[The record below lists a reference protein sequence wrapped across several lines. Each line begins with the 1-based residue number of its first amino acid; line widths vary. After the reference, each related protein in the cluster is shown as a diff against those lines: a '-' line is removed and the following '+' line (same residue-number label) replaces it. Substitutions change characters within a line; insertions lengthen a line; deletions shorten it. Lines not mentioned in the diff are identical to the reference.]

1 MKIAISHYGRFEL
14 PRLELV
20 LAKLD
25 SFIVTPE
32 IEESR
37 QFITGV
43 ERGKFEVIEVTDLV
57 DVERAVN
64 VTDEIIEE
72 YREQLTAEPEPEEP
86 TPPAEPETP
95 SEVPED
101 EAPAGDA
108 DEGAEEQPPTEAEEE
123 TEDTQEDIT
132 QVDAEEGEAE
142 EPACAFTEEAGVV
155 DNALKAIAKETDI
168 EKLNK
173 ALELDERV
181 TVRKA
186 INARLL
192 ELKE

>member
-1 MKIAISHYGRFEL
+1 MKNMKIAINHYGRFEL

-32 IEESR
+32 IEKSR

-64 VTDEIIEE
+64 VTDDIIEE
-72 YREQLTAEPEPEEP
+72 CREQLTAEPEPEEP
-86 TPPAEPETP
+86 TPPAEPEAP

-101 EAPAGDA
+101 EAPAEDA
-108 DEGAEEQPPTEAEEE
+108 DEGAEEQLP
-123 TEDTQEDIT
+123 
-132 QVDAEEGEAE
+132 AEEGGESE
-142 EPACAFTEEAGVV
+142 ESPEQDDESEEEEKVLSFTELAGNV
-155 DNALKAIAKETDI
+155 DSALKAIAKETDI

-186 INARLL
+186 INARLV